1 MPALLEKIKAG
12 THGNEN
18 LHPFGVPAKAGV
30 VAATVA
36 GKVGLGRLL
45 PFDAGMAIMGSL
57 DTTAEREKVRRHL
70 GLSTRGFSETFAT
83 YASSI

>member
-1 MPALLEKIKAG
+1 MEKIKAG

-45 PFDAGMAIMGSL
+45 PFDAGMAIMGGLL

-70 GLSTRGFSETFAT
+70 GLSTQGFSETFAT